1 MKSHTTG
8 ATMTTSL
15 KSILTAITLAAATLL
30 TGCATPNMQATFNR
44 GDEVLFGRVNL
55 SAESKDAWEARD
67 SICGSSYQKYKNV
80 FYSLELDLWVTQTGF
95 CKIQNLDGIKQV
107 QVEIG
112 VVNVNGDRFNLVA
125 FPATNFELD
134 KGDIVAVKIYPSSD
148 GRFRRPAEILRVAAK
163 AKDATKKNGCY
174 WDAFQMGPFRGQGGA
189 VCEGW
194 HWKDHPY
201 SNPDLLKK

>member
-1 MKSHTTG
+1 
-8 ATMTTSL
+8 MTTSL

-44 GDEVLFGRVNL
+44 GDEVLFGRVNKVWKGENMMGANDVL
-55 SAESKDAWEARD
+55 
-67 SICGSSYQKYKNV
+67 CGTKYKLAKNEV
-80 FYSLELDLWVTQTGF
+80 YSGDLANWLTTSGF
-95 CKIQNLDGIKQV
+95 CEPEKLASIQQV
-107 QVEIG
+107 FSTIG
-112 VVNVNGDRFNLVA
+112 VVNANGDTFNLTS
-125 FPATNFELD
+125 FPLNSVDFE
-134 KGDIVAVKIYPSSD
+134 KGDIVAIKVYPSSD

-189 VCEGW
+189 VCEDW
-194 HWKDHPY
+194 HWKNHPF